1 MEKATNPK
9 RRKESEVISN
19 NFSKD
24 SKIDFNNQSFYIGI
38 DVHKKNWAVTI
49 STSEIQI
56 ETRSMNPSAEGLNN
70 YVTKKYPGGRYYSV
84 YEAGF
89 CGFWIHRELEAGGI
103 INKVVNPADVPTRY
117 NERTKKTDVVD
128 SRKLSRELSKG
139 ESLKGIYVPGEKEE
153 ALRGLSRQRKQLSK
167 EQARVKNRI
176 KSSLMFMGVEF
187 PENYQLQHWSRNF
200 INHLRN
206 REYKR
211 EEQKTTIEGYL
222 SLLEEIRKI
231 QAEQTKK
238 LRNLLNED
246 EKSKEIIGYL
256 QSVPGIGITTAITL
270 YTEIMDI
277 ERFGNFNKLVSYV
290 GFAPATS
297 SSGEK
302 ERVVGLSKQQNRFL
316 RNLVIEAAWIA
327 VKKDPALM
335 MSFGEYCRRM
345 SKQQAIIKIAKRL
358 LSRIMYVWRNKTNYV
373 NGVVGQQKKEDNNN
387 KQQ

>member
-1 MEKATNPK
+1 MEKRTGSQSK
-9 RRKESEVISN
+9 RKSEELSN

-49 STSEIQI
+49 STSGMQI
-56 ETRSMNPSAEGLNN
+56 ETKSMNPSAEGLNN
-70 YVTKKYPGGRYYSV
+70 YIRKKYPGGKYYSV

-89 CGFWIHRELEAGGI
+89 CGFKIHRDLEAGGI
-103 INKVVNPADVPTRY
+103 INTIVNPADVPTRY
-117 NERTKKTDVVD
+117 NERTKKTDAVD

-153 ALRGLSRQRKQLSK
+153 AVRGLCRQRKQLSK

-176 KSSLMFMGVEF
+176 KSSLLFMGVEF
-187 PENYQLQHWSRNF
+187 PENYEVGHWSRDF
-200 INHLRN
+200 INYLRN
-206 REYKR
+206 TEYMR
-211 EEQKTTIEGYL
+211 EEQKTTIEGYIR
-222 SLLEEIRKI
+222 LLEEIRKI

-238 LRNLLNED
+238 LRSLLNED

-270 YTEIMDI
+270 YTELIDI
-277 ERFGNFNKLVSYV
+277 ERFSNFNKLVSYV

-302 ERVVGLSKQQNRFL
+302 ERVLGVSKQQNRFL
-316 RNLVIEAAWIA
+316 RSLMVEAAWIA
-327 VKKDPALM
+327 AKKDPALM
-335 MSFGEYCRRM
+335 MSFGGYCRRM

-373 NGVVGQQKKEDNNN
+373 NGVVGQQKKEDHNN
-387 KQQ
+387 KQ